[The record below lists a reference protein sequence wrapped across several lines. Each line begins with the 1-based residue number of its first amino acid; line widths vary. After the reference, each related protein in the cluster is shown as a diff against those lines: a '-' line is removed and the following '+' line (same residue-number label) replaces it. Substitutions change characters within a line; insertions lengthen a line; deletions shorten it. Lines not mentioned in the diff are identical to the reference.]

1 MRRATARRYTR
12 RPERGAA
19 ATKRGPAPTVTGS
32 RRVFHGRAFTV
43 RVDDIRNPSGRTWSL
58 EVVEHPGAVAIVALL
73 PGAHREIVLVQQTR
87 PAVGRALLEIP
98 AGTLEP
104 PETPEAC
111 ARRELTEEA
120 GYAAH
125 TWERLATFYPAPGI
139 STEEMHLFLAQD
151 LHPASAEREEEDLTV
166 HPMPLAVARRL
177 VATGEIRDAK
187 SIIGI
192 LLAAE
197 RFGLPGA

>member
-1 MRRATARRYTR
+1 MTGGAR
-12 RPERGAA
+12 
-19 ATKRGPAPTVTGS
+19 VLGS
-32 RRVFHGRAFTV
+32 RRVFSGRAFSV
-43 RVDDIRNPSGRTWSL
+43 RVDEMENPSGRRWTL
-58 EVVEHPGAVAIVALL
+58 EVVEHPGAIAIVAML
-73 PGAHREIVLVQQTR
+73 PDCEIVLVRQTR
-87 PAVGRALLEIP
+87 HAVGRMLFEIP

-111 ARRELTEEA
+111 ARRELAEEA

-125 TWERLATFYPAPGI
+125 TWERLATFYPAPGF
-139 STEEMHLFLAQD
+139 SNEEMHLFFAGD

-166 HPMPLAVARRL
+166 HRVPLAVARRL

-187 SIIGI
+187 SIVGI

-197 RFGLPGA
+197 RFGVPTA